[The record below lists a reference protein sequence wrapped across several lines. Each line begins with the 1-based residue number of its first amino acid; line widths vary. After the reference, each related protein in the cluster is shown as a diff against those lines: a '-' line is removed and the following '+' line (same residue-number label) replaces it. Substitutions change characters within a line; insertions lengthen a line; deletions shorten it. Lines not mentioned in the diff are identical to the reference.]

1 MRTFPLITLMGALTI
16 VGGCFDRDN
25 NHPGK
30 DSDASKP
37 SLQMQKRDENA
48 APRSAPAPEPMTGQK
63 ANQ

>member
-37 SLQMQKRDENA
+37 SLQMQN
-48 APRSAPAPEPMTGQK
+48 PMKTLHPVLRQPLSR
-63 ANQ
+63 

>member
-1 MRTFPLITLMGALTI
+1 MGALTI

-37 SLQMQKRDENA
+37 SLQMQKPDENA

>member
-1 MRTFPLITLMGALTI
+1 MRAIGLFTLMGALTL

-37 SLQMQKRDENA
+37 SLQMQQPDEHA
-48 APRSAPAPEPMTGQK
+48 APRSAPAPEPMTGHK

>member
-1 MRTFPLITLMGALTI
+1 MRTVSLITLLGALTI

-37 SLQMQKRDENA
+37 SLQMQKPDENA
-48 APRSAPAPEPMTGQK
+48 APRSAPAPESMTGQK